1 MAPRRAG
8 TRRHLI
14 ELQRPERVT
23 LTTGFRDDW
32 TTYARVWAAVTP
44 VAPNPVERRLTTSLQ
59 VPVSHLVEID
69 AHVDVHATH
78 RVLLGGTRQLFIQG
92 WSNHDEQGKTTVL
105 ACEERF

>member
-1 MAPRRAG
+1 MATRRAG

-14 ELQRPERVT
+14 ELQRPERVV

-32 TTYARVWAAVTP
+32 VTYALVWASVTP
-44 VAPNPVERRLTTSLQ
+44 VAPTPVDLRLTTSLQ

-69 AHVDVHATH
+69 ARADVHATH
-78 RVLLGGTRQLFIQG
+78 RVRLDEMRLLFVQG
-92 WSNHDEQGKTTVL
+92 WQNVDERDKTMVL